1 MESVQIFVEN
11 ALDRLRSPP
20 PALSGMELGPGDR
33 VENPLMVS
41 RASFA

>member
-11 ALDRLRSPP
+11 ALDRFRSPP
-20 PALSGMELGPGDR
+20 SALSGMDLGPRDG

-41 RASFA
+41 